1 VSQFEMSGSSQSGFV
16 QIHPAAKPRANTV
29 PIHAKD
35 NTILDMIPPH
45 QRQTCKACGHR
56 DKFNFNVP
64 DEVWAAVVPPELVNR
79 VICLACFDEFAR
91 QRDVSYATHLRTL
104 CFVGD
109 RGSVLFRVE
118 RASNVA

>member
-1 VSQFEMSGSSQSGFV
+1 MPL
-16 QIHPAAKPRANTV
+16 HT
-29 PIHAKD
+29 KD

-45 QRQTCKACGHR
+45 QRQTCKACCQR
-56 DKFNFNVP
+56 DKFNFHVP

-79 VICLACFDEFAR
+79 VVCLACFDEFAR
-91 QRDVSYATHLRTL
+91 QRDVSYAMHLRTL

-118 RASNVA
+118 GASNVA